1 MNYKEYYE
9 KSFIFNEF
17 VKPLLNKS
25 EEELEGIPES
35 IKEMVN
41 YYKSI

>member
-1 MNYKEYYE
+1 MTYKEYYE
-9 KSFIFNEF
+9 KSYIFNEF

-25 EEELEGIPES
+25 EEELIGIPES
-35 IKEMVN
+35 IKEMLN

>member
-1 MNYKEYYE
+1 MTYKEHFE
-9 KSFIFNEF
+9 RSFMFNEF

-25 EEELEGIPES
+25 EEELEGIPEGY
-35 IKEMVN
+35 IEMLN

>member
-1 MNYKEYYE
+1 MSYKEHFE
-9 KSFIFNEF
+9 RSFMFNEF

-35 IKEMVN
+35 YIEMLN